1 MSLEYYI
8 SKVLKKLRLKAV
20 KNSKIDN
27 TAHIASGCHIYESS
41 IGRYTSLSYDCQI
54 IYCQIGAFCS
64 LASGII
70 VGGASHPMD
79 WVSTSQVFVT
89 EPGSIKKKF
98 NPHNY
103 ESYKKTIIGNDVWI
117 GDRVLIKAGVTIGDG
132 AVIGMGSVVTKD
144 VGPYEIW
151 AGNPAKKI
159 RDRFDVVT
167 KEKIL
172 NSKWWE
178 LSESELTKKSIVFDN
193 VQTFLNESNSM
204 EEHK

>member
-1 MSLEYYI
+1 MSLEYYV
-8 SKVLKKLRLKAV
+8 SKAIKKLRLKAV
-20 KNSKIDN
+20 KNSKIDK

-54 IYCQIGAFCS
+54 IHCQIGAFCS

-98 NPHNY
+98 SPHDY
-103 ESYKKTIIGNDVWI
+103 ESFMKTTIGNDVWI

-159 RDRFDVVT
+159 RDRFDDVT
-167 KEKIL
+167 KEKLIAT
-172 NSKWWE
+172 KWWE
-178 LSESELTKKSIVFDN
+178 SNDESLSKCSQFFDRP
-193 VQTFLNESNSM
+193 NEYLHRFN
-204 EEHK
+204 

>member
-1 MSLEYYI
+1 MSLEYFI
-8 SKVLKKLRLKAV
+8 SKALKKLRLKAV
-20 KNSKIDN
+20 KNSKIDK

-54 IYCQIGAFCS
+54 IHCQIGAFCS

-98 NPHNY
+98 SPHDY
-103 ESYKKTIIGNDVWI
+103 ESFKKTTIGNDVWI

-151 AGNPAKKI
+151 AGNPAKMI
-159 RDRFDVVT
+159 RKRFDDDTIKMILKTNWWDSSNNVLEMKAHLFDRVDLFIQT
-167 KEKIL
+167 K
-172 NSKWWE
+172 
-178 LSESELTKKSIVFDN
+178 
-193 VQTFLNESNSM
+193 
-204 EEHK
+204 